1 MEKIILGNTGASE
14 SLSVSRI
21 IYGMWRLGDDPDTS
35 PKHIQ
40 AKIEACLEQGV
51 STFDQADIYG
61 AYTAEGLLGAAL
73 KQAPALRGQMEIIT
87 KCDIVAPIG
96 MHADKRVKYYDS
108 SQPAINQAVD
118 RSLQEMAIEQI
129 DLLLIHRPDPLM
141 DADETGEALD
151 GLIAS
156 GKVKTLGV
164 SNFRP
169 WDMDLL
175 QSRMN
180 NRLVA
185 NQIEIS
191 LAENTALTNG
201 DLAYL
206 QQHKIAPMAWSPL
219 AGGQLLQDSQSP
231 LGMKLKEKAAMHG
244 VAPSSMAV
252 AWLLRRPASILP
264 ERSRENFRQENG
276 NWEGDLEVRRR
287 QQRSYVIFA
296 SRLGYAMPLTIGGNH
311 RITNCH
317 IDREYLLCV

>member
-1 MEKIILGNTGASE
+1 MGKIILGNTGASE

-40 AKIEACLEQGV
+40 AKIEACLEQGI

-156 GKVKTLGV
+156 GKVKALGV

-231 LGMKLKEKAAMHG
+231 LGMKLKEMAAMHG

-252 AWLLRRPASILP
+252 AWLLRHPAAILP
-264 ERSRENFRQENG
+264 VMGSNSIERIKLFGEAMNVQLDRQSWFEL
-276 NWEGDLEVRRR
+276 LE
-287 QQRSYVIFA
+287 A
-296 SRLGYAMPLTIGGNH
+296 AMGH
-311 RITNCH
+311 
-317 IDREYLLCV
+317 EVA

>member
-21 IYGMWRLGDDPDTS
+21 IYGMWRLEDDPDTS

-40 AKIEACLEQGV
+40 AKIEACLEQGI

-156 GKVKTLGV
+156 GKVKALGV

-231 LGMKLKEKAAMHG
+231 LGIKLKEMAAMHG

-252 AWLLRRPASILP
+252 AWLLRHPAAILP
-264 ERSRENFRQENG
+264 VMGSNSIERIKLFGEAMNVQLDRQSWFEL
-276 NWEGDLEVRRR
+276 LE
-287 QQRSYVIFA
+287 A
-296 SRLGYAMPLTIGGNH
+296 AMGH
-311 RITNCH
+311 
-317 IDREYLLCV
+317 EVA

>member
-1 MEKIILGNTGASE
+1 MGKIILGNTGASE

-40 AKIEACLEQGV
+40 AKIEACLEQGI

-61 AYTAEGLLGAAL
+61 AYTAEGLLGVAL

-156 GKVKTLGV
+156 GKVKALGV

-231 LGMKLKEKAAMHG
+231 LGMKLKEMAAMHG

-252 AWLLRRPASILP
+252 AWLLRHPAAILP
-264 ERSRENFRQENG
+264 VMGSNSIERIKLFGEAMNVQLDRQSWFEL
-276 NWEGDLEVRRR
+276 LE
-287 QQRSYVIFA
+287 A
-296 SRLGYAMPLTIGGNH
+296 AMGH
-311 RITNCH
+311 
-317 IDREYLLCV
+317 EVA

>member
-40 AKIEACLEQGV
+40 AKIEACLEQGI

-156 GKVKTLGV
+156 GKVKALGV

-231 LGMKLKEKAAMHG
+231 LGIKLKEMAAMHG

-252 AWLLRRPASILP
+252 AWLLRHPAAILP
-264 ERSRENFRQENG
+264 VMGSNSIERIKLFGEAMNVQLDRQSWFEL
-276 NWEGDLEVRRR
+276 LE
-287 QQRSYVIFA
+287 A
-296 SRLGYAMPLTIGGNH
+296 AMGH
-311 RITNCH
+311 
-317 IDREYLLCV
+317 EVA

>member
-14 SLSVSRI
+14 SLSLSRI

-40 AKIEACLEQGV
+40 AKIEACLEQGI

-156 GKVKTLGV
+156 GKVKALGV

-231 LGMKLKEKAAMHG
+231 LGIKLKEMAAMHG

-252 AWLLRRPASILP
+252 AWLLRHPAAILP
-264 ERSRENFRQENG
+264 VMGSNSIERIKLFGEAMNVQLDRQSWFEL
-276 NWEGDLEVRRR
+276 LE
-287 QQRSYVIFA
+287 A
-296 SRLGYAMPLTIGGNH
+296 AMGH
-311 RITNCH
+311 
-317 IDREYLLCV
+317 EVA

>member
-156 GKVKTLGV
+156 GKVKALGV

-180 NRLVA
+180 NKLVA

-231 LGMKLKEKAAMHG
+231 LGMKLKEMAAMHG

-252 AWLLRRPASILP
+252 AWLLRHPAAILP
-264 ERSRENFRQENG
+264 VMGSNSIERIKLFGEAMNVQLDRQSWFEL
-276 NWEGDLEVRRR
+276 LE
-287 QQRSYVIFA
+287 A
-296 SRLGYAMPLTIGGNH
+296 AMGH
-311 RITNCH
+311 
-317 IDREYLLCV
+317 EVA

>member
-40 AKIEACLEQGV
+40 AKIEACLEQGI

-156 GKVKTLGV
+156 GKVKALGV

-219 AGGQLLQDSQSP
+219 AGGQLLQNSQSP
-231 LGMKLKEKAAMHG
+231 LGMKLKEMAAMHG

-252 AWLLRRPASILP
+252 AWLLRHPAAILP
-264 ERSRENFRQENG
+264 VMGSNSIERIKLFGEAMNVQLDRQSWFEL
-276 NWEGDLEVRRR
+276 LE
-287 QQRSYVIFA
+287 A
-296 SRLGYAMPLTIGGNH
+296 AMGH
-311 RITNCH
+311 
-317 IDREYLLCV
+317 EVA

>member
-1 MEKIILGNTGASE
+1 MGKIILGNTGASE

-40 AKIEACLEQGV
+40 AKIEACLEQGI

-156 GKVKTLGV
+156 GKVKALGV

-219 AGGQLLQDSQSP
+219 AGGQLLQDSRSP
-231 LGMKLKEKAAMHG
+231 LGMKLKEMAAMHG

-252 AWLLRRPASILP
+252 AWLLRHPAAILP
-264 ERSRENFRQENG
+264 VMGSNSIERIKLFGEAMNVQLDRQSWFEL
-276 NWEGDLEVRRR
+276 LE
-287 QQRSYVIFA
+287 A
-296 SRLGYAMPLTIGGNH
+296 AMGH
-311 RITNCH
+311 
-317 IDREYLLCV
+317 EVA

>member
-1 MEKIILGNTGASE
+1 MKKIILGNTGASE
-14 SLSVSRI
+14 SLSLSRI

-40 AKIEACLEQGV
+40 AKIEACLEQGI

-156 GKVKTLGV
+156 GKVKALGV

-231 LGMKLKEKAAMHG
+231 LGMKLKEMAAMHG

-252 AWLLRRPASILP
+252 AWLLRHPAAILP
-264 ERSRENFRQENG
+264 VMGSNSIERIKLFGEAMNVQLDRQSWFEL
-276 NWEGDLEVRRR
+276 LE
-287 QQRSYVIFA
+287 A
-296 SRLGYAMPLTIGGNH
+296 AMGH
-311 RITNCH
+311 
-317 IDREYLLCV
+317 EVA

>member
-40 AKIEACLEQGV
+40 AKIEACLEQGI

-156 GKVKTLGV
+156 GKVKALGV

-180 NRLVA
+180 NKLVA

-231 LGMKLKEKAAMHG
+231 LGMKLKEMAAMHG

-252 AWLLRRPASILP
+252 AWLLRHPAAILP
-264 ERSRENFRQENG
+264 VMGSNSIERIKLFGEAMNVQLDRQSWFEL
-276 NWEGDLEVRRR
+276 LE
-287 QQRSYVIFA
+287 A
-296 SRLGYAMPLTIGGNH
+296 AMGH
-311 RITNCH
+311 
-317 IDREYLLCV
+317 EVA